1 MISNNEIINRFDV
14 LYNNTMSNQ
23 APSLDAYEM
32 SVFFNKAQLEILKN
46 HLNSKGNKYG
56 EGFDGSSKRQ
66 LDFSNLI
73 VTQQYVFSYD
83 EIKGDYNKKAFCF
96 NGIEE
101 ITIEEKTRYIVKE
114 IPSDSSEYIDPDDPP
129 QPRIVINTTTVEEQT
144 AEIKEASW
152 PTNILSVINE
162 SLEILTLEEWRNF
175 AFYMS
180 KFLKYDFLATDEPF
194 ITNLANCISW
204 ILSFGFEE
212 DDPIA
217 QSVKDKLQD
226 AIYVVLD
233 YKGPDAPLTSKQ
245 ILDGIGFGETKS
257 YDDALSELGF
267 IPNTITVVPINN
279 VEYDTLTSRP
289 YKFPPK
295 SQAWRMIS
303 GNKVEFLTSPV
314 YHPLR
319 YIIRYVKIPKE
330 IDLSNNN
337 DVPEIPEVLIDEVI
351 QRAVELAKNA
361 WEGNIETTKALGE
374 RSE

>member
-1 MISNNEIINRFDV
+1 MISNKEIINRFDV

-32 SVFFNKAQLEILKN
+32 SVFFNKAQLEVLKN
-46 HLNSKGNKYG
+46 HLNPKGNKYG

-101 ITIEEKTRYIVKE
+101 ITIEEKTRYVVKE
-114 IPSDSSEYIDPDDPP
+114 TPSDSSEYIDPDNTP
-129 QPRIVINTTTVEEQT
+129 QPKIVVNTTTVEDQI

-162 SLEILTLEEWRNF
+162 SLETITSEQWRNF

-180 KFLKYDFLATDEPF
+180 KFLKYDFLATDDPF
-194 ITNLANCISW
+194 ITNITGCVDW
-204 ILSFGFEE
+204 ILSFNFNEN
-212 DDPIA
+212 DPIVV
-217 QSVKDKLQD
+217 SVRDGLNN
-226 AIYVVLD
+226 AILVYLNVS
-233 YKGPDAPLTSKQ
+233 GLTPKQ

-267 IPNTITVVPINN
+267 IPNTVTVVPINN

-303 GNKVEFLTSPV
+303 GNKVEFLTSPI

-319 YIIRYVKIPKE
+319 YIIRYVKMPKE

-337 DVPEIPEVLIDEVI
+337 NVPEIPEVLIDEVI